1 MPDHTTGSP
10 VVIVLPTVEELCEAM
25 AATGDRPGFTVTRD
39 ANGYP
44 RFAAAVLELL
54 EARRV

>member
-1 MPDHTTGSP
+1 